1 MSSRLPPHAGEWIDR
16 SQTIDFSYEGE
27 RIEAFRGDVI
37 SSAVMAGGRRI
48 LARSFK
54 YHRPRGVL
62 SLANHDANVL
72 VETCSRTNI
81 RADVVAPEAGAEYR
95 AVNTWGGVRCDAG
108 QVLGLLAPLLPAGF
122 YYKAFYRPACL
133 FPWWEKL
140 IRRAA
145 GLGRVD
151 TQATAARVP
160 GSHRWCDVLVIGAG
174 ASGLA
179 AARRLAAA
187 GVRVVLADEQARPG
201 GSLRH
206 LRAGEA
212 GARELLAELPTT
224 LADVTVLSGHVAAA
238 YYPDHGV
245 PLVGPDGITFV
256 HARRVIVATGLYEQP
271 AVFRNNDLPGVML
284 TGAAARLAH
293 LYAVRPFATGVM
305 LAGHPQACAQ
315 AVVLRE
321 LGVPLEAVID
331 LGNVDDAA
339 LEAARAAGLQVIAD
353 VNSIEARASGGELA
367 ALTVRAHSGGLVQT
381 LDCDGAVMSMGW
393 APAASLLVQA
403 GARMAHDAAVGH
415 SVPQALPPG
424 VFAAGSVNGVFA
436 LADRR
441 ADGAA
446 AAAAALASLGR
457 GSAAVQAP
465 PRARAPQSHPYP
477 VFPHPRGK
485 AFVDFDEDLTI
496 GDLHTAVREGFDAI
510 ELVKRY
516 TTIGMG
522 PSQGKTSNMNGLR
535 IVAGLTGQSV
545 GAVGA
550 TTPRPFV
557 YPVPMAQLAGRRLRR
572 VWRTP
577 LHDWHVGQA
586 AQMKEAGTW
595 LRPLSYG
602 AGPSRA
608 RIERE
613 YAAVRGAV
621 GLIDVSTLG
630 KLEIFGRDARA
641 LLDYAYPVG
650 FARLVPGMTRYVFM
664 TDGGG
669 TLVDDGV
676 CACLGTDHYYLTTTS
691 SQAQHV
697 LRQLELYAAQL
708 ELEVAVV
715 ERTFNCGALNLAGPD
730 ARRVLAAHTDVDLSA
745 SAFPYL
751 ACREG
756 TVAGVPA
763 RLMRVGFVGEL
774 GYEIHVNAHALGT
787 LWQALCDAG
796 AAHGL
801 LPFGVDTQ
809 RLLRL
814 DKGHVIVGHDS
825 DGTTNPFEVGL
836 GRAIAKSKTR
846 CVGRHALAVL
856 GERVTRQLI
865 GFSCADPR
873 AAAIEECHLVID
885 GERIAGR
892 VTSVGWSPHCAAV
905 IGLAMVENPLAVSG
919 ERCRVRVTDRSLI
932 DVEVVPLPFYDPG
945 NTRQH
950 DTTEEAGHGG

>member
-1 MSSRLPPHAGEWIDR
+1 MSSRLPPLEGEWIDR
-16 SQTIDFSYEGE
+16 TQTIDFSYEGE
-27 RIEAFRGDVI
+27 RIKAFRGDVI

-72 VETCSRTNI
+72 VESRSRTNI

-95 AVNTWGGVRCDAG
+95 AVNTWGGVRFDAG
-108 QVLGLLAPLLPAGF
+108 QMLGLLAPLLPAGF
-122 YYKAFYRPACL
+122 YYKAFYRPAFL

-151 TQATAARVP
+151 TRAPAGRVP
-160 GSHRWCDVLVIGAG
+160 RHHRWCDVLVIGAG

-179 AARRLAAA
+179 AARRLAAS
-187 GVRVVLADEQARPG
+187 GVRVILADEQARPG
-201 GSLRH
+201 GSLLH
-206 LRAGEA
+206 LRAGEL
-212 GARELLAELPTT
+212 GARELRAELPET
-224 LADVTVLSGHVAAA
+224 LADVTVLSSHVAVA

-245 PLVGPDGITFV
+245 PLLGPDGMTFV
-256 HARRVIVATGLYEQP
+256 HARCVIVATGLYEQP

-284 TGAAARLAH
+284 SGAAARLAR

-315 AVVLRE
+315 AVALRE
-321 LGVPLEAVID
+321 LGVPVEAVID
-331 LGNVDDAA
+331 LGNVGDAA
-339 LEAARAAGLQVIAD
+339 LEAARAAGMQVIAD

-367 ALTVRAHSGGLVQT
+367 ALTVRGRSGGLIQT
-381 LDCDGAVMSMGW
+381 LDCDGAVMAMGW
-393 APAASLLVQA
+393 APAANLLVQA
-403 GARMAHDAAVGH
+403 GARMTHDAGIGQ
-415 SVPQALPPG
+415 SVPETLPSG

-441 ADGAA
+441 ADGEA

-457 GSAAVQAP
+457 GSETVQVP
-465 PRARAPQSHPYP
+465 RRARDCQSHAYP

-535 IVAGLTGQSV
+535 IVAGLTGQTV
-545 GAVGA
+545 GALGA

-577 LHDWHVGQA
+577 LHDWHIGRA
-586 AQMKEAGTW
+586 AQMNEAGTW
-595 LRPLSYG
+595 LRPASYG
-602 AGPSRA
+602 TGTPRE

-630 KLEIFGRDARA
+630 KIEIVGRDARA

-650 FARLVPGMTRYVFM
+650 FAKLIPGMTRYVFM

-676 CACLGTDHYYLTTTS
+676 CACLDTDHYYLTTTS

-708 ELEVAVV
+708 QLDVTVV
-715 ERTFNCGALNLAGPD
+715 ERTFNCGALNLAGPQ
-730 ARRVLAAHTDVDLSA
+730 ARQVLAAHTDVDLSA

-751 ACREG
+751 ACRDG
-756 TVAGVPA
+756 IVAGVPA
-763 RLMRVGFVGEL
+763 RVMRVGFVGEL
-774 GYEIHVNAHALGT
+774 GYEIHVAAHALGT
-787 LWQALCDAG
+787 VWQALCDTG
-796 AAHGL
+796 AAQGL

-814 DKGHVIVGHDS
+814 EKGHVIVGHDT

-836 GRAIAKSKTR
+836 GRAVARSKTR

-856 GERVTRQLI
+856 GDRVTRQLI
-865 GFSCADPR
+865 GFRSIDPR
-873 AAAIEECHLVID
+873 AAAIQECHLIID
-885 GERIAGR
+885 DDRIAGR
-892 VTSVGWSPHCAAV
+892 VTSVGWSPHCGAV
-905 IGLAMVENPLAVSG
+905 IGLAMVGTHLAVIG
-919 ERCRVRVTDRSLI
+919 ERCRVRLTDRSLI
-932 DVEVVPLPFYDPG
+932 DVEVVQLPFYDPG

-950 DTTEEAGHGG
+950 DASEEAGHGA